1 MKRIYYKVVFHKKDG
16 RRVSAWL
23 GDINSKYSLEYPPM
37 ALVEAHP
44 MSAGIFV
51 FDSLEHAKAFRWTP
65 NGIFSVV
72 RCYGIGPARQFKN
85 IVASNIK
92 WIEMFF
98 YTKSWGKA
106 TPKQEVPPGTVCFN
120 AVQLLE

>member
-1 MKRIYYKVVFHKKDG
+1 MKKTYYKVVFNKTDG

-23 GDINSKYSLEYPPM
+23 GDIESKYSLEYPPM

-65 NGIFSVV
+65 NGSFAVV
-72 RCYGIGPARQFKN
+72 RCHGIGPARHFKN
-85 IVASNIK
+85 IVSSYKN
-92 WIEMFF
+92 WIERFF
-98 YTKSWGKA
+98 YIKSWSKE
-106 TPKQEVPPGTVCFN
+106 TPNQEVPPGTVCFN